1 MRLCGGRKFRNW
13 DARMK
18 VMRRLQVMLFVILA
32 FAGLALTPSSAQT
45 KSVKTGAEP
54 GQFDFYVLALSW
66 SPAYCANGG
75 DKRSPEQCQLGAQKG
90 FVVHGLWP
98 QYEKGYPISCP
109 TDRKDLPK
117 SSFEK
122 AASIFPDLKL
132 ATNEWRRH
140 GSCSGLDPE
149 LYLDAVATAR
159 DRIKVPAS
167 LDPSKAAPVSDAKP
181 SPSEIEKNFSE
192 ANPGLQPSMISVSCR
207 KAVLREVRIC
217 FTKDLKEFRTCP
229 EVDRSGCRSDQ
240 VSIVLPQ

>member
-1 MRLCGGRKFRNW
+1 
-13 DARMK
+13 
-18 VMRRLQVMLFVILA
+18 MRRLQVMFVVMTAFIGVTQTQSLA
-32 FAGLALTPSSAQT
+32 QS

-66 SPAYCANGG
+66 SPAYCADGG

-132 ATNEWRRH
+132 AASEWRRH
-140 GSCSGLDPE
+140 GSCTGLDPD

-159 DRIKVPAS
+159 DRVNVPRRFE
-167 LDPSKAAPVSDAKP
+167 PSKSMLSSDIKP
-181 SPSEIEKNFSE
+181 SPRDIEQNFSE
-192 ANPGLQPSMISVSCR
+192 ANAGLQPTMMSVSCR
-207 KAVLREVRIC
+207 KAILREVRIC
-217 FTKDLKEFRTCP
+217 FTRDLKEFRACP

-240 VSIVLPQ
+240 VSVVPPQ

>member
-1 MRLCGGRKFRNW
+1 
-13 DARMK
+13 
-18 VMRRLQVMLFVILA
+18 MRRLQVMIV
-32 FAGLALTPSSAQT
+32 ALMALIGTDLTQSLAQT

-98 QYEKGYPISCP
+98 QYEKGYPISCL

-132 ATNEWRRH
+132 ATYEWRRH
-140 GSCSGLDPE
+140 GSCSGLDPD

-159 DRIKVPAS
+159 DRVKVPVS
-167 LDPSKAAPVSDAKP
+167 LEPSKAPLASDAKP

>member
-1 MRLCGGRKFRNW
+1 
-13 DARMK
+13 
-18 VMRRLQVMLFVILA
+18 MRRLQVMFVVLTVFIGVTQTQSLA
-32 FAGLALTPSSAQT
+32 QS

-132 ATNEWRRH
+132 ATYEWRRH
-140 GSCSGLDPE
+140 GSCTGLDPE
-149 LYLDAVATAR
+149 LYLDAVAAAR
-159 DRIKVPAS
+159 DRVKVPSS
-167 LDPSKAAPVSDAKP
+167 LDPSKAALVSDAKP
-181 SPSEIEKNFSE
+181 SPSDVETNFSE

-207 KAVLREVRIC
+207 KAMLREVRIC
-217 FTKDLKEFRTCP
+217 FTKDLKEFRSCP